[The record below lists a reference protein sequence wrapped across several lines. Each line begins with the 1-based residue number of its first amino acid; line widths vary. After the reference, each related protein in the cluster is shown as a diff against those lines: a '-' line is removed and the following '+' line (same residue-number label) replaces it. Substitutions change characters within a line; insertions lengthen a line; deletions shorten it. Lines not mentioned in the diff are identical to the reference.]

1 MKDKIRI
8 SPNEM
13 RNRATEYRTEAGN
26 IESVIRQLDKLL
38 AQLEDEW
45 EGKASQK
52 FSEQYTKLRPAFVN
66 GKTLVNVIA
75 SQLDQVAKAMENL
88 DTGLAGQFGKDR

>member
-8 SPNEM
+8 SPSEM

-66 GKTLVNVIA
+66 GKTLVNGSGTVGA
-75 SQLDQVAKAMENL
+75 SLSQVLMAPILGFE
-88 DTGLAGQFGKDR
+88 DY

>member
-1 MKDKIRI
+1 MGDKIRI
-8 SPNEM
+8 SPSEM
-13 RNRATEYRTEAGN
+13 RSRAAEYRTEAGN
-26 IESVIRQLDKLL
+26 IESVINQLDKLL
-38 AQLEDEW
+38 SQLEDEW

-52 FSEQYTKLRPAFVN
+52 FSEQYNKLRPAFVN

-75 SQLDQVAKAMENL
+75 SQLEQVSKAMENL